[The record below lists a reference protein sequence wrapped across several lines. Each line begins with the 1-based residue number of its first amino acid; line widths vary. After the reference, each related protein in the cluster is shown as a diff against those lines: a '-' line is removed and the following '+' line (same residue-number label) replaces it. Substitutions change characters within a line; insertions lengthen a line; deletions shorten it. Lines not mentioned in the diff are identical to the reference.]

1 MSKSKQ
7 MKPLLSIVVPV
18 CKMAGKMQ
26 NLKTWLSLAGSF
38 DVEIW
43 IIHDRQ
49 DDFTG
54 DELVKL
60 IRQLDNPNVFYHE
73 EYFGAPGLARNKG
86 LEQARGEWVCFWDS
100 DDLPNLLNAVKA
112 IQDSANDSN
121 VLIGQF
127 QRKNEISGAIVSN
140 SHTSSVHQL
149 GFDPGIWR
157 FIFKREIMRE
167 VRFEGMRLGEDQ
179 LLLTSLPFESLRIE
193 FLQVHLYTYYVGNH
207 GHQSSNMRY
216 VDDLLLGIGFLRNR
230 ISKKGYSKEELTE
243 IVLVNMILT
252 ALFRGTF
259 KVRRVAL
266 FTTFSIYVKTNN
278 QLRIRITKLVY
289 GRLVSKINHRAE

>member
-1 MSKSKQ
+1 

-26 NLKTWLSLAGSF
+26 NLKTWISLAGNY

-54 DELVKL
+54 DELVNL
-60 IRQLDNPNVFYHE
+60 IHQLDNPNVFYHE

-100 DDLPNLLNAVKA
+100 DDLPNIRNAVEA
-112 IQDSANDSN
+112 IQDSAKDSN

-127 QRKNEISGAIVSN
+127 QRKNEINRVIVSN
-140 SHTSSVHQL
+140 SYTSSIHQL
-149 GFDPGIWR
+149 GVDPGIWR
-157 FIFKREIMRE
+157 FIFKRELLHEI
-167 VRFEGMRLGEDQ
+167 RFGRLRLGEDQ
-179 LLLTSLPFESLRIE
+179 LFLASLPFRRLRIE
-193 FLQVHLYTYYVGNH
+193 FLQVNLYTYFVGNH

-230 ISKKGYSKEELTE
+230 IFKKGYSKEELTE